1 MNYRERFEKII
12 LEYVVS
18 NYSGNENND
27 FLKEYISKLLKTTD
41 EWIKIAIDNEAILK
55 YFPERMKKIDIYLEV
70 VRNNGRALMY
80 VPKEMQTPEMY
91 VEAVR
96 NSEKAIYWV
105 PEKKITLEVCRE
117 AVNNNGE
124 ALKYV
129 PDRLKTPEMCLKAI
143 KDNGRLLENV
153 PQEMI
158 TLEMC
163 QEAVKNNGKALIYV
177 PDEMKTSEMCLEAV
191 KNFGRVLRYVPQEM
205 KTLEMCKKAVE
216 NDGKALEY
224 VPKEMQTPEMYMEAV
239 ENNGMAL
246 EYIPKKERTQEICL
260 EAVKSYGLAIMY
272 VPDEMKTSKLFLEA
286 VKNDGEA
293 LIYIPNK
300 MKTLEECLEAVK
312 NYGRAL
318 QNVPQEMKT
327 IEICEKAV
335 ENDGRALE
343 YVPDEM
349 KTSEMCLKAVKKD
362 AVAIIYVPEKL
373 QTVEIVIEGLKYR
386 AYDSFRKIYE
396 LVRKADKFNDI
407 CHFVPILKV
416 LEKYPES
423 QIEKF
428 NKKIWFNL
436 AQNDLFNTNL
446 DTKCALVEAVLS
458 LGAFDKG
465 STQQERISFI
475 QKMATNIPKEE
486 IFVVDQL
493 DDFINKNFKVIGT
506 SKRTNYYYINKERLL
521 SDPNIINLFGGKER
535 TSRIIENL
543 QENILPEKIAQILNS
558 EEENDDY
565 RKVLEYIYKTGYD
578 KVEGDV
584 YAIKLAK
591 DIQAEKIKDKRKGEK
606 LEKEIREF
614 YYSHGS
620 KLIMTPSKIHRI
632 FDGMDMQYRSGFY
645 EFFKNNYEQILTDS
659 EKQSEISKIQRQWD
673 KIVEANLG
681 LKVNFEKCEAYI
693 YSHEYE
699 NIGEDELEIAKL
711 SSNCGYSQ
719 EEFEKIQEIFAS
731 QKERT
736 KSSIPQIERKD
747 KKTGYTYKVL
757 RLDDPTT
764 IFVGELTDCCQA
776 LGNAGES
783 CMRHG
788 AISPNG
794 RVLVVE
800 DENGKILSQSWIW
813 RNKNTICF
821 DNIEAVEKDSNNK
834 KIISS
839 DLFSVIKGAAKDF
852 IEADKIEIEKW
863 KQEQLSILDGKKDKG
878 EISEQEYNQEKGR
891 IERIVKGQRLTKVTV
906 GVGNTDVDLK
916 GLEKDNENKYPEEF
930 VTYISDSRKQLIL
943 YEDKTYN
950 HQENSEK
957 TVAMYSDG
965 EGVTKLIDVDTS
977 EILPSDDDGEDY
989 YDDDEDIEDIG
1000 LQDIRDVM
1008 RNVQNRSEAREALQ
1022 NIEKWIEENNKY
1034 NILK

>member
-1 MNYRERFEKII
+1 MNYQEKFKKII
-12 LEYVVS
+12 LEYVGYIIS
-18 NYSGNENND
+18 RYHYSYEEE
-27 FLKEYISKLLKTTD
+27 FLKEYIYKEVRTKD
-41 EWIKIAIDNEAILK
+41 ELIKIMKNGIEILE
-55 YFPERMKKIDIYLEV
+55 YLPERMKRLDVYLDV
-70 VRNNGRALMY
+70 VKNNGMALVY
-80 VPKEMQTPEMY
+80 
-91 VEAVR
+91 
-96 NSEKAIYWV
+96 
-105 PEKKITLEVCRE
+105 L
-117 AVNNNGE
+117 
-124 ALKYV
+124 
-129 PDRLKTPEMCLKAI
+129 PDEIKTPEMCLEAVKNDGTALEYVPDEMKTLEICLEAVKNYGYAI
-143 KDNGRLLENV
+143 TNV
-153 PQEMI
+153 PDGKKTQEICLEAVKKDGTALAYVPDKMKTQEI
-158 TLEMC
+158 CLEAVKKDGTALAYVPDKMKTSEIYLEAVKSNGEALEYVPDEMKTPEMC
-163 QEAVKNNGKALIYV
+163 QEAVKNNGRALLNVPDKMKTPELCLEAVKNNGEVLIDVPEDMKTPELCLEAVKNNGMALVDVPVEMRTPELCLEAVKNRGYSLLNVPEKVKTLEICQEAVKNDGMALEDVPVEMRTPEMCQEAIKNNGGALAYV
-177 PDEMKTSEMCLEAV
+177 PNEMKTQEMCLEAV
-191 KNFGRVLRYVPQEM
+191 KKDASV
-205 KTLEMCKKAVE
+205 
-216 NDGKALEY
+216 
-224 VPKEMQTPEMYMEAV
+224 
-239 ENNGMAL
+239 
-246 EYIPKKERTQEICL
+246 
-260 EAVKSYGLAIMY
+260 IMY
-272 VPDEMKTSKLFLEA
+272 VPEEF
-286 VKNDGEA
+286 
-293 LIYIPNK
+293 I
-300 MKTLEECLEAVK
+300 TLDI
-312 NYGRAL
+312 
-318 QNVPQEMKT
+318 M
-327 IEICEKAV
+327 IE
-335 ENDGRALE
+335 
-343 YVPDEM
+343 
-349 KTSEMCLKAVKKD
+349 T
-362 AVAIIYVPEKL
+362 
-373 QTVEIVIEGLKYR
+373 LKYGEN
-386 AYDSFRKIYE
+386 SNFIGIYE
-396 LVRKADKFNDI
+396 LSRKADKFNDI

-428 NKKIWFNL
+428 NKKIWFSL
-436 AQNDLFNTNL
+436 ARNDLFNINL

-458 LGAFDKG
+458 LGAFDKD
-465 STQQERISFI
+465 STQQERIGFI

-486 IFVVDQL
+486 ILYVEQL
-493 DDFINKNFKVIGT
+493 EDLVKENFKVLGSTKKI
-506 SKRTNYYYINKERLL
+506 KEYHINKERLL

-535 TSRIIENL
+535 TSRIIEGL
-543 QENILPEKIAQILNS
+543 QENISPEKIAQILNS

-614 YYSHGS
+614 YYSHDS

-916 GLEKDNENKYPEEF
+916 GLEEDNENKYPEEF

-977 EILPSDDDGEDY
+977 EILPRDDDGEDY
-989 YDDDEDIEDIG
+989 YYDDEDIEDIAYKT
-1000 LQDIRDVM
+1000 LEM
-1008 RNVQNRSEAREALQ
+1008 S
-1022 NIEKWIEENNKY
+1022 
-1034 NILK
+1034 